1 MKIKKIKYKQT
12 SLSRLKSGHLP
23 LKKGDVLN
31 QKGFTL
37 FELLVSI
44 SIIAVLTAVAVVSY
58 GGLNKKT
65 RDSRRVADLEKIRIA
80 LEAAR
85 QIGNTYPS
93 TLSLLVVGGYLDK
106 QPADPKT
113 KLTSTYMYNRSSL
126 YTYNI
131 CAQVEEAGSVSSD
144 GSLCGT
150 TPSGYA
156 GYYRVVNP

>member
-1 MKIKKIKYKQT
+1 MKTKKIK
-12 SLSRLKSGHLP
+12 
-23 LKKGDVLN
+23 N
-31 QKGFTL
+31 NKGFTL

-58 GGLNKKT
+58 GGLNKKA
-65 RDSRRVADLEKIRIA
+65 RDSRRVADLEKIRLA

-93 TLSLLVVGGYLDK
+93 TLSLLVSGGYLDK

-113 KLTSTYMYNRSSL
+113 KSTSTYVYNRSSI
-126 YTYNI
+126 YTYSI
-131 CAQVEEAGSVSSD
+131 CAQVEEVGSVSSD
-144 GSLCGT
+144 GSACGT
-150 TPSGYA
+150 TPTGYA